1 MTGMSFPVDLDA
13 IARGEVS
20 DDAIRKVLRF
30 GIASELR
37 RLQEGGPAGQLARR
51 ERLIQSLMQ
60 EPIAVATDEANRQHY
75 EIPPEFFSL
84 VLGKRMKYSCALW
97 CEDVAGLDAAEEAM
111 LDTVC
116 KRAGVK
122 DGQQVLDLGCGW
134 GALSFYIAERY
145 PSCRVLALS
154 NSQAQKAYIE
164 ELAVSSGI
172 RNLHVETGNIA
183 GWETAQRFD
192 RILSIEMFEHM
203 RNYDALLARLAA
215 WLAPEGR
222 LFVHVFAHRSHAYK
236 FEGSWLAERFFTGG
250 LMPSDDLL
258 LHFQR
263 DLRLLD
269 RWRLDGTHYR
279 KTCEAWLQHLD
290 ENRERAL
297 AALVSARAGAA
308 PLRLLTEFRLFFMAC
323 AEAFG
328 YAQGQEWGI
337 SHYLFGSRP

>member
-1 MTGMSFPVDLDA
+1 MSFPLDLDA

-20 DDAIRKVLRF
+20 DNAIRKVLRF
-30 GIASELR
+30 GITAELR
-37 RLQEGGPAGQLARR
+37 QLQEGGPAGQAARQ
-51 ERLIQSLMQ
+51 ERLIQSLME

-75 EIPPEFFSL
+75 EIPPEFFRL

-97 CEDVAGLDAAEEAM
+97 PEGMAGLEAAEEAM
-111 LDTVC
+111 LDAVC
-116 KRAGVK
+116 KRACLK
-122 DGQQVLDLGCGW
+122 DGQRVLDLGCGW
-134 GALSFYIAERY
+134 GALSLYIAGRY

-154 NSQAQKAYIE
+154 NSQAQKAYIDG
-164 ELAVSSGI
+164 LAGSSGI
-172 RNLHVETGNIA
+172 QNLHVETANIA

-203 RNYDALLARLAA
+203 RNYEALLAKLAG

-222 LFVHVFAHRSHAYK
+222 LFVHVFSHRSHAYK

-263 DLRLLD
+263 DVCLLD
-269 RWRLDGTHYR
+269 RWRLDGTHYQ
-279 KTCEAWLQHLD
+279 KTCEAWLKRLD
-290 ENRERAL
+290 ANRERAL
-297 AALVSARAGAA
+297 ASLVGARADAT
-308 PLRLLTEFRLFFMAC
+308 PLRLLTEFRLFFMTC

-337 SHYLFGSRP
+337 SHYLFESRP

>member
-1 MTGMSFPVDLDA
+1 MSFPIDLDA

-20 DDAIRKVLRF
+20 DNAIRKVLRF
-30 GIASELR
+30 GITSELR
-37 RLQEGGPAGQLARR
+37 GLQEGGPAGQQARK
-51 ERLIQSLMQ
+51 EGLIQSLMQ
-60 EPIAVATDEANRQHY
+60 EPVAVATDEANRQHY
-75 EIPPEFFSL
+75 EIPPEFFRL

-97 CEDVAGLDAAEEAM
+97 GEGVSSLDAAEEAM
-111 LDTVC
+111 LDAVC
-116 KRAGVK
+116 KRAGLK
-122 DGQQVLDLGCGW
+122 DGQRVLDLGCGW

-145 PSCRVLALS
+145 PSCHVLALS

-172 RNLHVETGNIA
+172 QNVQVETGNIA
-183 GWETAQRFD
+183 HWETAQRFD

-203 RNYDALLARLAA
+203 RNYDALLAKLAG

-222 LFVHVFAHRSHAYK
+222 LFVHVFAHRTHAYK

-263 DLRLLD
+263 DVCLLD
-269 RWRLDGTHYR
+269 RWRLDGTHYQ
-279 KTCEAWLQHLD
+279 KTCEAWLQRLD
-290 ENRERAL
+290 ANSARAL
-297 AALVSARAGAA
+297 ATLVGARAHAM
-308 PLRLLTEFRLFFMAC
+308 PLLLLTEFRLFFIAC

-328 YAQGQEWGI
+328 YAHGQEWGI
-337 SHYLFGSRP
+337 SHYLFGSRS

>member
-1 MTGMSFPVDLDA
+1 MSFPFDLDA
-13 IARGEVS
+13 IARGELS
-20 DDAIRKVLRF
+20 DTAIRKVLRF
-30 GIASELR
+30 GITAELR
-37 RLQEGGPAGQLARR
+37 RLQEGGPAGQLARQ

-75 EIPPEFFSL
+75 EIPPEFFRL

-97 CEDVAGLDAAEEAM
+97 CEGVPGLDAAEEAM
-111 LDTVC
+111 LETVC
-116 KRAGVK
+116 KRACLK
-122 DGQQVLDLGCGW
+122 DGQRVLDLGCGW
-134 GALSFYIAERY
+134 GALSFYIAEHY
-145 PSCRVLALS
+145 PSCCVLALS
-154 NSQAQKAYIE
+154 NSQAQKAFIE
-164 ELAVSSGI
+164 ASASTSGI
-172 RNLHVETGNIA
+172 QNIQVETGNIA
-183 GWETAQRFD
+183 QWETAQLFD

-203 RNYDALLARLAA
+203 RNYDALLVKLAG

-222 LFVHVFAHRSHAYK
+222 LFVHVFSHRSHAYK

-269 RWRLDGTHYR
+269 RWRLDGTHYQ
-279 KTCEAWLQHLD
+279 KTCEAWLQRLD
-290 ENRERAL
+290 DNREPAL
-297 AALVSARAGAA
+297 AKLVGARADAT
-308 PLRLLTEFRLFFMAC
+308 PQRLLTEFRLFFMAC

-337 SHYLFGSRP
+337 SHYLFGSRA

>member
-1 MTGMSFPVDLDA
+1 MSFPLDLDA

-20 DDAIRKVLRF
+20 DNAIRKVLRF
-30 GIASELR
+30 GISAELR
-37 RLQEGGPAGQLARR
+37 QLQEGGPAGQAARQ

-60 EPIAVATDEANRQHY
+60 EPIAVATDDANRQHY
-75 EIPPEFFSL
+75 EIPPEFFRQ

-97 CEDVAGLDAAEEAM
+97 CEGLTGLDAAEEAM
-111 LDTVC
+111 LDAVC
-116 KRAGVK
+116 MRAGLK
-122 DGQQVLDLGCGW
+122 DGQRILDLGCGW

-145 PSCRVLALS
+145 PSCHVLALS
-154 NSQAQKAYIE
+154 NSQAQKAYID

-172 RNLHVETGNIA
+172 QNLHVETANIA
-183 GWETAQRFD
+183 AWETAQRFD

-203 RNYDALLARLAA
+203 RNYDALMAKLAGR
-215 WLAPEGR
+215 LAPEGR
-222 LFVHVFAHRSHAYK
+222 LFVHVFSHRSHAYK

-263 DLRLLD
+263 DVRLLD
-269 RWRLDGTHYR
+269 RWRLDGTHYQ
-279 KTCEAWLQHLD
+279 KTCEAWLQRLD
-290 ENRERAL
+290 GNRERAL
-297 AALVSARAGAA
+297 ETLAGARADAT
-308 PLRLLTEFRLFFMAC
+308 PVRLLTEFRLFFMTC

-337 SHYLFGSRP
+337 SHYLFGSRS

>member
-1 MTGMSFPVDLDA
+1 MSFPLDLDA

-20 DDAIRKVLRF
+20 DNAIRKVLRF
-30 GIASELR
+30 GVTAELR
-37 RLQEGGPAGQLARR
+37 QLHEGGPAGQAARQ
-51 ERLIQSLMQ
+51 EWLIQSLMQ

-75 EIPPEFFSL
+75 EIPPEFFRL

-97 CEDVAGLDAAEEAM
+97 CEDVTGLDAAEEAM
-111 LDTVC
+111 LDAVC
-116 KRAGVK
+116 KRAGLK
-122 DGQQVLDLGCGW
+122 DGQRVLDLGCGW
-134 GALSFYIAERY
+134 GALSLFIAERY

-154 NSQAQKAYIE
+154 NSQAQKAYID

-172 RNLHVETGNIA
+172 QNLLVETANIA

-203 RNYDALLARLAA
+203 RNYEALLAKLAG

-222 LFVHVFAHRSHAYK
+222 LFVHVFSHRSHAYK

-263 DLRLLD
+263 DVRLLN
-269 RWRLDGTHYR
+269 RWRLDGTHYQ
-279 KTCEAWLQHLD
+279 KTCEAWLKRLD
-290 ENRERAL
+290 VNRERAL
-297 AALVSARAGAA
+297 ASLAGACA
-308 PLRLLTEFRLFFMAC
+308 DAPPLRLLTEFRLFFMTC

-328 YAQGQEWGI
+328 YAQGREWGI
-337 SHYLFGSRP
+337 SHYLFASRS

>member
-1 MTGMSFPVDLDA
+1 MSFPLDLDA

-20 DDAIRKVLRF
+20 DSAIRKVLRF
-30 GIASELR
+30 GITAELR
-37 RLQEGGPAGQLARR
+37 QLQEGGLAGQAARQ

-60 EPIAVATDEANRQHY
+60 EPIAVATDDANRQHY
-75 EIPPEFFSL
+75 EIPPEFFRV

-97 CEDVAGLDAAEEAM
+97 CEGVTGLDAAEEAM

-116 KRAGVK
+116 KRAGLK
-122 DGQQVLDLGCGW
+122 DGQRVLDLGCGW
-134 GALSFYIAERY
+134 GALSFYIAERF

-154 NSQAQKAYIE
+154 NSHTQKAYIDA
-164 ELAVSSGI
+164 LAVSSGI
-172 RNLHVETGNIA
+172 QNLHVETANIA

-203 RNYDALLARLAA
+203 RNYDALLARLAG

-263 DLRLLD
+263 DLCLSD
-269 RWRLDGTHYR
+269 RWRLDGTHYQ
-279 KTCEAWLQHLD
+279 KTCEAWLQRLD
-290 ENRERAL
+290 DNRNRAL
-297 AALVSARAGAA
+297 AALVGARADAT
-308 PLRLLTEFRLFFMAC
+308 PVRLLTEFRLFFMTC

-328 YAQGQEWGI
+328 YAQGEQWGI
-337 SHYLFGSRP
+337 SHYLFGRRS